1 MSQHVFTYGSLM
13 FAPVWERVVSGR
25 YRSLAAEL
33 SGYRRLAIVG
43 ESYPGIVDAKPGKVA
58 GVLYCDVSAADLQAL
73 DDFEGSDYRRCSVA
87 VTMPDGMP
95 ILAQTYVY
103 LLPLRLATHDWDPG
117 AFPLE
122 RFMATYCHDRLG
134 DQVAP
139 APDLPV

>member
-25 YRSLAAEL
+25 YRGLAAAL
-33 SGYRRLAIVG
+33 AGYRRLAIVG
-43 ESYPGIVDAKPGKVA
+43 ETYPGIVEATSDKVA
-58 GVLYCDVSAADLQAL
+58 GVLYCDVSDADLQAL
-73 DDFEGSDYRRCSVA
+73 DDFEGIDYRRSSISV
-87 VTMPDGMP
+87 TTSDGMVMP
-95 ILAQTYVY
+95 AQTYVY
-103 LLPLRLATHDWDPG
+103 ILPLRLATHDWDPA

-134 DQVAP
+134 DDAPP